1 MAKSKVAVSSMNKL
15 LDRRSAI
22 DATLKAG
29 KEVENTH
36 GMAKVSD
43 VRFAYP
49 TRPKQQILNGI
60 SAAFLPGK
68 TVALVGH
75 SGCGK
80 STVVGLL
87 ERWYDVTSGY
97 VEIEGLDA
105 KQWKLTSLRSHMA
118 LVGQEP
124 VLFNLSIRENIAYG
138 VNETVDDEMIYNAA
152 KLANAHNFVMDLPE
166 KYETLVGEKGGQL
179 SGGQKQRIAI
189 ARALIRN
196 PKVLLLD
203 EATSALDSQSEK
215 TVQEALDSASK
226 GRTTIVIAHRLST
239 IQNADLILVIENG
252 TIIESGIHSELIM
265 RKGRYSDL
273 VDQQKL
279 ASH

>member
-1 MAKSKVAVSSMNKL
+1 
-15 LDRRSAI
+15 
-22 DATLKAG
+22 
-29 KEVENTH
+29 
-36 GMAKVSD
+36 

-203 EATSALDSQSEK
+203 EATSALDSESEK

-252 TIIESGIHSELIM
+252 SIIESGIHSELIM

-279 ASH
+279 ASQ